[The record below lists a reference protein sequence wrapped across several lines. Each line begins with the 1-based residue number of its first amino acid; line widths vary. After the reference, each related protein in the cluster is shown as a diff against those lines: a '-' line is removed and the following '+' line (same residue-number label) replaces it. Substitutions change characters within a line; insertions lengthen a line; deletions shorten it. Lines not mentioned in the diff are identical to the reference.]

1 MVRGKSNVVS
11 TALVPEPLE
20 DSTPEGWGVDAEL
33 GLDEDGLG
41 ADEEREIA
49 AAGEPEGKSCVLV
62 YCIYVCVGCILNLE
76 PEECRRANICCSHC
90 VKGLSQLHLLLQCM
104 YMHNVCNAVVC

>member
-1 MVRGKSNVVS
+1 LPQGFFEGAALARGKGSIVS
-11 TALVPEPLE
+11 TAMVPESLE

-49 AAGEPEGKSCVLV
+49 ASGEPEGKSCVLV
-62 YCIYVCVGCILNLE
+62 YCVC
-76 PEECRRANICCSHC
+76 RM
-90 VKGLSQLHLLLQCM
+90 HLKFGG
-104 YMHNVCNAVVC
+104 